1 MRNKLYVIGSPI
13 THSKSPEVMKNF
25 IDEAGLDL
33 SYERREVNKDSLAS
47 FVSEA
52 KSGEVLGFNITT
64 PLKEEVLKHAD
75 EVSEAVDFLKAANT
89 AYIKDGKLCLHNTD
103 YLGFM
108 KDISSL
114 IPKYERYSYAVLGTG
129 GAARS
134 IIYALLKM
142 DIFHITVY
150 TRDEIEAHD
159 KLKNFEDDIEIYPY
173 GYGMEQDVIINATGL
188 GMEGRLDE
196 SPLSIED
203 LEMSRAGF
211 AYDLTYN
218 PEETKFL
225 ALAKEAGLITMNG
238 WGMFMGQAEEAFKI
252 WTGADR
258 NEL

>member
-13 THSKSPEVMKNF
+13 EQSRSPEVMKTF
-25 IDEAGLDL
+25 IDEKGLDL
-33 SYERREVNKDSLAS
+33 SYERREVNKDSLES
-47 FVSEA
+47 FIKEA
-52 KSGEVLGFNITT
+52 RGGETLGFNITT
-64 PLKEEVLKHAD
+64 PLKDAVLSYAD
-75 EVSEAVDFLKAANT
+75 DMSDAVKVLEAANT
-89 AYIKDGKLCLHNTD
+89 ACFADDKLCLHNTD
-103 YLGFM
+103 YIGFM
-108 KDISSL
+108 KDIMDK

-150 TRDEIEAHD
+150 TRDEVEAHY

-173 GYGMEQDVIINATGL
+173 GYGMNQDVIINATGL
-188 GMEGRLDE
+188 GMMGKLDE
-196 SPLSIED
+196 SPLSKED
-203 LEMSRAGF
+203 FEMSSAGF

-225 ALAKEAGLITMNG
+225 EYAKDAGLITMNG

-258 NEL
+258 DEL